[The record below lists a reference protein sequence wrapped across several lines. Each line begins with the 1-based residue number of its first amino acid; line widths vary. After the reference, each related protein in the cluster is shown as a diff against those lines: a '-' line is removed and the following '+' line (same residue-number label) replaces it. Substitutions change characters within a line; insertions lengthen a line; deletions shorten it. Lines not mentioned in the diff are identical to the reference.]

1 MLACYLVSD
10 ILVLPHYLVMQLFRL
25 ECRNVCLIEGSFGFP
40 FFDSEL
46 RTGLGRFSRARQI
59 FMLYRV
65 YSTRRC
71 HEKEWQ

>member
-40 FFDSEL
+40 FAFHGQCSL
-46 RTGLGRFSRARQI
+46 F
-59 FMLYRV
+59 
-65 YSTRRC
+65 
-71 HEKEWQ
+71 